1 MGGDVT
7 AAPWTED
14 WLEECKQKTTRT
26 RICLGEALCGR
37 RRMVGLSMAP
47 QRQDGLGSR
56 GTPSP
61 LTVLEKD

>member
-1 MGGDVT
+1 MT
-7 AAPWTED
+7 AAPWIED

-47 QRQDGLGSR
+47 SGRMGWAAGALPHRSQSWKKIKG
-56 GTPSP
+56 
-61 LTVLEKD
+61 V